1 MRSNHTQQW
10 QCECTQRCL
19 PKIKS
24 PKLSRFNCKVTQIE
38 RERGKVC
45 GCLLPGNII
54 KRAFNLIEFNPGGSS
69 VPIVYNRTS
78 ICLMCHDIMAKVTRY
93 FIASSSSSAVTKRA
107 VNC

>member
-1 MRSNHTQQW
+1 MSAENKKSKIISFQLQSNTD
-10 QCECTQRCL
+10 R
-19 PKIKS
+19 
-24 PKLSRFNCKVTQIE
+24 E

-107 VNC
+107 VNCRF